1 MAFIQ
6 NAGRSNRDVKPVARR
21 SGFIQSVRK
30 MEQACFKEM
39 NRLVRT
45 RMLGGVGGARRK
57 PAPIPIV
64 LLSDIHDLSFCACA
78 NVRWAQND

>member
-1 MAFIQ
+1 MAFNQ

-57 PAPIPIV
+57 PAPIPIT
-64 LLSDIHDLSFCACA
+64 LLSRAYAGLNIAQHD
-78 NVRWAQND
+78 REG